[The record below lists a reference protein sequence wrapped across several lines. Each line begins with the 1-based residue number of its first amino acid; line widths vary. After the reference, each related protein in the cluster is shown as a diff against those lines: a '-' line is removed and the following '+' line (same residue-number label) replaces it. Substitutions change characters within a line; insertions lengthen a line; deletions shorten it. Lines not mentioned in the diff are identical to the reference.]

1 MNAVGL
7 NMPPQGTIPPGTT
20 IQLGKFTVLIDR
32 YIAEG
37 GFAHVYLATLT
48 NGGGFPVV
56 VKRIAAPDKERLAI
70 VNSEIETMKRL
81 GKHKNIVEYMDSCM
95 GKLEGGG
102 YEVLILM
109 EYCGGGPVIDL
120 MNRRLQHR
128 LTEPEILKIFSNVCE
143 AVAYMH
149 YLDPPILHRDIKVE
163 NILLSNND
171 YKLCDFGSA
180 TTNILRGD
188 NIPRNVKD
196 IQLLEE
202 EINNHTTLQYRAP
215 EMLDLYMRRGIN
227 EKIDIWALGV
237 LLYKLCFYTTPFEEQ
252 GQLAILNAR
261 YTIPDHPVF
270 SQALIGLFQSMLKED
285 PKQRPNIYQVMQM
298 TSALRGLPCPIH
310 NIYPDPSFAPAA
322 PEAPLSAT
330 ADILSNS
337 TLQRPLDI
345 LPSIEPM
352 RRGRPTRS
360 PVPAAPP
367 MQANDVNQGTFP
379 AAAAQTDFSSGFDD
393 SFGQFTAPDP
403 ASQFSKIPPTGDAF
417 DFVSSMPAS
426 ENTNQKDLGKRFTLD
441 FETVKGNDE
450 FGFGFST
457 VDNSVSAE
465 PAKVSRANPRPPSIS
480 SGDLLLPES
489 SPTNSRAVNN
499 SMPAQLSGSNGG
511 VRAKP
516 TVDDLFFGSSAGNK
530 FESSERESRSATPSS
545 FGSLQQA
552 PIGLS
557 SPALSNTGSQSSNM
571 SKPLLGSGRQQ
582 PAQLSGHLSSP
593 VVRPVA
599 GYQSYQAASG
609 SLVNKDVQLNGTG
622 NTRLPGTG
630 QSAVASPSLTS
641 TSDSAVQQGHRSTNS
656 TGISNNTYT
665 GNYATD
671 LLSAKMQS
679 MELLQRQQLE
689 QLGKFSVDRSP
700 GASSSSHSAQ
710 GKAKVLDPSK
720 TLDGLRSLDAG
731 SRTGSSA
738 GSAAGSA
745 VVSPSALASRPV
757 PTPPQT
763 AISSASK
770 DLPYLDRKSLAK
782 RDMDAE
788 MKLIELQQ
796 KEFERQQQELLTL
809 QRLQLE
815 EQQRK
820 HREQQELLQ
829 KQQQQQIQ
837 LQHEKWQERKRMLA
851 EQEQLTQ
858 RQISQQQDLQQQ
870 HQSQQELQQ
879 HQQQQQRVPAVSA
892 QAPSA
897 YRRSIISESTPGFPN
912 VDLLTSSAR
921 SSFDDQDRL
930 RTIRYGEQ
938 KSPSVTNMSPV
949 VNSSLISDSTTT
961 PTVPVK
967 SARRVAANGAGTSM
981 VAASPKAAASAKSRR
996 LSVTNLPPGQKPE
1009 LLPKPTRFRMKD
1021 GTGNLA
1027 AGEEEAFKKK
1037 FPSADLDDDLSLSQP
1052 QAAFTS
1058 GGAFVGGSSGY
1069 GSPQEAS
1076 ERLNS
1081 SQYPRPSQRARG
1093 LRNDVLTGGN
1103 GRYGTEEDE
1112 EEEEETLV
1120 RSKRR
1125 QYTSAAPTTTLNSNR
1140 AQVSSPSS
1148 FTKSVADEDSP
1159 VEEST
1164 TPMESVRE
1172 RVQRMNRVGRVV

>member
-20 IQLGKFTVLIDR
+20 IQLGKYTVLIDR

-149 YLDPPILHRDIKVE
+149 YSDPPILHRDIKVE

-215 EMLDLYMRRGIN
+215 EMLDLYMRRGID

-252 GQLAILNAR
+252 GQLAILNVR
-261 YTIPDHPVF
+261 YTVPDHPVF
-270 SQALIGLFQSMLKED
+270 SPALIGLFQCMLKED

-310 NIYPDPSFAPAA
+310 NIYPDPSFAPASS
-322 PEAPLSAT
+322 EAQLSAT

-337 TLQRPLDI
+337 TMQRPMDI

-360 PVPAAPP
+360 PVAVAPP
-367 MQANDVNQGTFP
+367 MHANDASQGTFAGAVP
-379 AAAAQTDFSSGFDD
+379 QSDFSSGFDD
-393 SFGQFTAPDP
+393 SFGQFTASDP
-403 ASQFSKIPPTGDAF
+403 ASQFSKIPPSGDAF
-417 DFVSSMPAS
+417 DFVGSTPAS
-426 ENTNQKDLGKRFTLD
+426 DCAQQKDLGKRFTLD

-450 FGFGFST
+450 FGFEFST
-457 VDNSVSAE
+457 TGNSNVNAE
-465 PAKVSRANPRPPSIS
+465 PAKISRAGPRPPSIS

-489 SPTNSRAVNN
+489 SPASSRSVNGAA
-499 SMPAQLSGSNGG
+499 PAQLSGSNGG
-511 VRAKP
+511 VKAKP
-516 TVDDLFFGSSAGNK
+516 TADDLFFGSSAGTK
-530 FESSERESRSATPSS
+530 FESSEPRGSGSGTPSS

-552 PIGLS
+552 PVGLS
-557 SPALSNTGSQSSNM
+557 SPGLSSTGSPSGM
-571 SKPLLGSGRQQ
+571 SKPLLGSARQQ
-582 PAQLSGHLSSP
+582 SAQLSGHVSSP

-599 GYQSYQAASG
+599 GYQNYQVANG

-622 NTRLPGTG
+622 NTR
-630 QSAVASPSLTS
+630 SAGSSLSAAASPSLTS
-641 TSDSAVQQGHRSTNS
+641 DSAVPHGHRSTNS
-656 TGISNNTYT
+656 TGISNKPYT
-665 GNYATD
+665 GSYATD

-689 QLGKFSVDRSP
+689 QLGKFSIDRSP
-700 GASSSSHSAQ
+700 GISSSPHSAQ

-731 SRTGSSA
+731 STNGSSA
-738 GSAAGSA
+738 GSAGGSA
-745 VVSPSALASRPV
+745 IVSPSAPAPRSVPAPAVTAS
-757 PTPPQT
+757 
-763 AISSASK
+763 SGASK
-770 DLPYLDRKSLAK
+770 DLPYLDRKGLAK

-788 MKLIELQQ
+788 LKLIELQQ

-858 RQISQQQDLQQQ
+858 RQVSQQKDLEQQ

-879 HQQQQQRVPAVSA
+879 QQQQQQQQRSPAVSA

-897 YRRSIISESTPGFPN
+897 YRRSIISDAAPAYPN
-912 VDLLTSSAR
+912 IDLLTSSAR

-930 RTIRYGEQ
+930 RTSGYGDQ
-938 KSPSVTNMSPV
+938 KSPSVANASPV
-949 VNSSLISDSTTT
+949 VSSSLISDFSTT

-967 SARRVAANGAGTSM
+967 SSRRVAANGAGTSM
-981 VAASPKAAASAKSRR
+981 TAPSHTAASAKARR
-996 LSVTNLPPGQKPE
+996 MSVTTLPPGQKPE

-1021 GTGNLA
+1021 GIGNLA

-1037 FPSADLDDDLSLSQP
+1037 FPSAELEDDLGLSQS
-1052 QAAFTS
+1052 QTTFSAS
-1058 GGAFVGGSSGY
+1058 SSGY
-1069 GSPQEAS
+1069 GSPHETS
-1076 ERLNS
+1076 GRLNS
-1081 SQYPRPSQRARG
+1081 SQYQTPSQRARG
-1093 LRNDVLTGGN
+1093 LRNDVVAGGH
-1103 GRYGTEEDE
+1103 GRYGAEEEEEE
-1112 EEEEETLV
+1112 EEEEETLI
-1120 RSKRR
+1120 RSRRR
-1125 QYTSAAPTTTLNSNR
+1125 QYTAPAPTTASNSNR
-1140 AQVSSPSS
+1140 AQVSPPCSL
-1148 FTKSVADEDSP
+1148 TKSLAGEDSP
-1159 VEEST
+1159 EEEST

>member
-128 LTEPEILKIFSNVCE
+128 LTEPEILKIFSNVGE

-149 YLDPPILHRDIKVE
+149 YSDPPILHRDIKVE

-215 EMLDLYMRRGIN
+215 EMLDLYMRRGID

-237 LLYKLCFYTTPFEEQ
+237 LLYKLCYYTTPFEEQ
-252 GQLAILNAR
+252 GQLAILNVR
-261 YTIPDHPVF
+261 YTIPEHPVF
-270 SQALIGLFQSMLKED
+270 SPALIGLFQSMLKED

-322 PEAPLSAT
+322 SETQLSAT

-337 TLQRPLDI
+337 TMQRPMDI

-360 PVPAAPP
+360 PVAVAPP
-367 MQANDVNQGTFP
+367 MQSINASQGTFSG
-379 AAAAQTDFSSGFDD
+379 AAPQADFSSGFDD
-393 SFGQFTAPDP
+393 SFGQFAPSDP

-426 ENTNQKDLGKRFTLD
+426 ESTQQKDLGKRFTLD

-457 VDNSVSAE
+457 VDNTGVDAE
-465 PAKVSRANPRPPSIS
+465 PAKNSRAGPRPPSIS

-489 SPTNSRAVNN
+489 SSVNSRSVN
-499 SMPAQLSGSNGG
+499 SVMPAQLSGSNGG
-511 VRAKP
+511 AWAKP

-530 FESSERESRSATPSS
+530 LESSERESRSATPSS

-557 SPALSNTGSQSSNM
+557 SPALSNTGSQSSSM
-571 SKPLLGSGRQQ
+571 SKPLLGSARQQ

-593 VVRPVA
+593 VARPAA

-609 SLVNKDVQLNGTG
+609 SLANKDVQLNGTG
-622 NTRLPGTG
+622 NTRPPGSSL
-630 QSAVASPSLTS
+630 SAVASPSLTS
-641 TSDSAVQQGHRSTNS
+641 ASDSAFQHGHRSTNS
-656 TGISNNTYT
+656 TGISNN
-665 GNYATD
+665 ATD

-689 QLGKFSVDRSP
+689 QLGKFSIDRSP
-700 GASSSSHSAQ
+700 GAFSSPHSAQ

-738 GSAAGSA
+738 GSAGGSV
-745 VVSPSALASRPV
+745 VVSPSVLAPRPV
-757 PTPPQT
+757 PTPPLAT
-763 AISSASK
+763 SSSASK
-770 DLPYLDRKSLAK
+770 DLPYLDRKGLAK

-796 KEFERQQQELLTL
+796 KEFERQQQELLTM

-858 RQISQQQDLQQQ
+858 RQISQQKDLQQQ

-879 HQQQQQRVPAVSA
+879 QQQQQQQHVPAAST
-892 QAPSA
+892 QASSA
-897 YRRSIISESTPGFPN
+897 YRRSVIGEGAPGFPN
-912 VDLLTSSAR
+912 IDLLTSSAR

-930 RTIRYGEQ
+930 RAGGYGDP
-938 KSPSVTNMSPV
+938 KSPLAINASPV
-949 VNSSLISDSTTT
+949 ASSSLIADMTTT

-967 SARRVAANGAGTSM
+967 SARRVAANGAATSM
-981 VAASPKAAASAKSRR
+981 PGSSNTAASAKARR

-1037 FPSADLDDDLSLSQP
+1037 FPSADLDDDLGFSQP
-1052 QAAFTS
+1052 QTAAFTPS
-1058 GGAFVGGSSGY
+1058 SSGY
-1069 GSPQEAS
+1069 SSPQETS
-1076 ERLNS
+1076 GRLNS
-1081 SQYPRPSQRARG
+1081 SQYQTPSQRARG
-1093 LRNDVLTGGN
+1093 LRNEVLVGGS
-1103 GRYGTEEDE
+1103 GRSGVEEDD

-1120 RSKRR
+1120 RSRRR
-1125 QYTSAAPTTTLNSNR
+1125 QYTSPAPTSSNR
-1140 AQVSSPSS
+1140 AQVPSPSS
-1148 FTKSVADEDSP
+1148 YTKSLAGEDSP
-1159 VEEST
+1159 EEEST

>member
-20 IQLGKFTVLIDR
+20 IQLGTFTVLIDR

-149 YLDPPILHRDIKVE
+149 YSDPPILHRDIKVE
-163 NILLSNND
+163 NILLSGND

-215 EMLDLYMRRGIN
+215 EMLDLYMRRGID

-252 GQLAILNAR
+252 GQLAILNVR
-261 YTIPDHPVF
+261 YTIPEHPVF
-270 SQALIGLFQSMLKED
+270 SQPLVGLFQCMLKED

-322 PEAPLSAT
+322 SEAQLSAT

-337 TLQRPLDI
+337 TMQRPMDV

-360 PVPAAPP
+360 PVTVAPP
-367 MQANDVNQGTFP
+367 MQANDASQGTFAGATP
-379 AAAAQTDFSSGFDD
+379 QADFSSGFDD
-393 SFGQFTAPDP
+393 SFGQFTASDP

-417 DFVSSMPAS
+417 DFASSMPAS
-426 ENTNQKDLGKRFTLD
+426 ESTQQKDLGKRFTLD

-457 VDNSVSAE
+457 LDNSVVNAE
-465 PAKVSRANPRPPSIS
+465 PANISRAGPRPPSIS
-480 SGDLLLPES
+480 SVDLLLPES
-489 SPTNSRAVNN
+489 NPANLRTVNN
-499 SMPAQLSGSNGG
+499 VMPAQLSGSNGG
-511 VRAKP
+511 ARAKP
-516 TVDDLFFGSSAGNK
+516 TADDLFFGSSAGNK

-557 SPALSNTGSQSSNM
+557 SPALSNTGSQSSSM
-571 SKPLLGSGRQQ
+571 SKPLLGSARPQ
-582 PAQLSGHLSSP
+582 PAQLSGHMSSP

-599 GYQSYQAASG
+599 GYQSYQAASS

-622 NTRLPGTG
+622 NTRPLGSSL
-630 QSAVASPSLTS
+630 SAVASPSLTS
-641 TSDSAVQQGHRSTNS
+641 TSDSAVQHGHRSTNT

-665 GNYATD
+665 GSYATD

-689 QLGKFSVDRSP
+689 QLGKFSIDRSP
-700 GASSSSHSAQ
+700 GATSSPHNAQ

-731 SRTGSSA
+731 SRTGSAA
-738 GSAAGSA
+738 GSAGGSA
-745 VVSPSALASRPV
+745 VVSPSALAPRPV
-757 PTPPQT
+757 PTPPL
-763 AISSASK
+763 AASSSASK
-770 DLPYLDRKSLAK
+770 DLPYLDRKGLAK

-788 MKLIELQQ
+788 LKLIELQQ

-858 RQISQQQDLQQQ
+858 RQISQQKDLEQQ

-879 HQQQQQRVPAVSA
+879 QQQQQQQQRIPAVSA
-892 QAPSA
+892 QAPSS
-897 YRRSIISESTPGFPN
+897 YRRSIISESTSGYSN
-912 VDLLTSSAR
+912 IDLLTSSAR

-930 RTIRYGEQ
+930 RASGYGDQ
-938 KSPSVTNMSPV
+938 KSSSVTNTSPV
-949 VNSSLISDSTTT
+949 VSSSLISDLTTT

-967 SARRVAANGAGTSM
+967 SARRVAANGVGTSM
-981 VAASPKAAASAKSRR
+981 GVSSNSAVSAKARR
-996 LSVTNLPPGQKPE
+996 LSVNNLPPGQKPE
-1009 LLPKPTRFRMKD
+1009 LLPKPTRFKMKG

-1037 FPSADLDDDLSLSQP
+1037 FPIADLDADLNFSQS
-1052 QAAFTS
+1052 QAAFS
-1058 GGAFVGGSSGY
+1058 ASSDY
-1069 GSPQEAS
+1069 GSPQETS
-1076 ERLNS
+1076 GRLNS
-1081 SQYPRPSQRARG
+1081 SQYQTPSQRARG
-1093 LRNDVLTGGN
+1093 LRNDVLAAGN
-1103 GRYGTEEDE
+1103 GRYGAEEDE

-1125 QYTSAAPTTTLNSNR
+1125 QYTSPAPTTASNSNR
-1140 AQVSSPSS
+1140 AQVSPPSS
-1148 FTKSVADEDSP
+1148 LARSLAGDDSAEED
-1159 VEEST
+1159 ST